1 MGCNIKRI
9 LRFNNAINA
18 CIVKILNTDKQDITN
33 DCTYS
38 WSADGVCWSAWTSY
52 DTYLRITK
60 QLESDFYLRVLIS
73 SGISDVALNNCIT
86 KDYNCNRR
94 LVVMEKKLVVQ
105 SKKYK
110 GESSVVSIRMPVELI
125 RHIDKIAEETGRTRN
140 EIILLCLEFAT
151 ENVVIEKES
160 K

>member
-1 MGCNIKRI
+1 
-9 LRFNNAINA
+9 
-18 CIVKILNTDKQDITN
+18 
-33 DCTYS
+33 
-38 WSADGVCWSAWTSY
+38 
-52 DTYLRITK
+52 
-60 QLESDFYLRVLIS
+60 
-73 SGISDVALNNCIT
+73 
-86 KDYNCNRR
+86 
-94 LVVMEKKLVVQ
+94 MEKMLVVQ

-125 RHIDKIAEETGRTRN
+125 RYIDKIAEETGRTRN

>member
-1 MGCNIKRI
+1 
-9 LRFNNAINA
+9 
-18 CIVKILNTDKQDITN
+18 
-33 DCTYS
+33 
-38 WSADGVCWSAWTSY
+38 
-52 DTYLRITK
+52 
-60 QLESDFYLRVLIS
+60 
-73 SGISDVALNNCIT
+73 
-86 KDYNCNRR
+86 
-94 LVVMEKKLVVQ
+94 MEKKLVVQ

>member
-1 MGCNIKRI
+1 
-9 LRFNNAINA
+9 
-18 CIVKILNTDKQDITN
+18 
-33 DCTYS
+33 
-38 WSADGVCWSAWTSY
+38 
-52 DTYLRITK
+52 
-60 QLESDFYLRVLIS
+60 
-73 SGISDVALNNCIT
+73 
-86 KDYNCNRR
+86 
-94 LVVMEKKLVVQ
+94 MEKKLVVQ

-151 ENVVIEKES
+151 ENIVIEKES

>member
-1 MGCNIKRI
+1 
-9 LRFNNAINA
+9 
-18 CIVKILNTDKQDITN
+18 
-33 DCTYS
+33 
-38 WSADGVCWSAWTSY
+38 
-52 DTYLRITK
+52 
-60 QLESDFYLRVLIS
+60 
-73 SGISDVALNNCIT
+73 
-86 KDYNCNRR
+86 
-94 LVVMEKKLVVQ
+94 MEKKLVVQ

-125 RHIDKIAEETGRTRN
+125 RYIDKIAEETGRTRN